1 MRDLHGRTVL
11 LTGASSGIGPYIARR
26 LAEEGARFILSA
38 RNEKA
43 LKGLAKELGG
53 ARVIPADLSRR
64 GEPERLAEEA
74 GGVDVLVANAG
85 VPAPGTLDS
94 FALEEIDRAIDVN
107 LRAPILLA
115 RCLMTQMVE
124 RGHGHMV
131 FMSSVAGKLPA
142 PGYPLYSATKFGL
155 RGFAHVLRNDLH
167 HTGVGVSVICP
178 TFVSE
183 AGMWA
188 ETGMKAHPTVGEV
201 TPDAVAEAV
210 AKAIKGNRAEI
221 VVAPPAGRLSASVG
235 AIRPELAMSVAR
247 ASGATGMTIRATE
260 KQRHKR

>member
-26 LAEEGARFILSA
+26 LASEGARFILSA

-43 LKGLAKELGG
+43 LKALAKELDG
-53 ARVIPADLSRR
+53 ARVIPADLSQR

-74 GGVDVLVANAG
+74 GAVDIMVANAG

-94 FALEEIDRAIDVN
+94 FSLEEIDRAVDVN
-107 LRAPILLA
+107 LRAPIVLA
-115 RCLMTQMVE
+115 RCLLPQMVE
-124 RGHGHMV
+124 RGDGHMV
-131 FMSSVAGKLPA
+131 FMSSIAGKLPA

-167 HTGVGVSVICP
+167 DTGVGVSVICP

-201 TPDAVAEAV
+201 RPDEVAEAV
-210 AKAIKGNRAEI
+210 ARAIKGNRAEI
-221 VVAPPAGRLSASVG
+221 VVAPAAGRLSASFG

-247 ASGATGMTIRATE
+247 ASGASRMTSRATE